1 MFDAE
6 DAVELRALQAR
17 AYGRSG
23 ALSDAEVTRLR
34 ELEAARTSERESRT
48 TEKPRPQMPEQVVA
62 PVPEPSVAT
71 ADTVPA
77 TAASAAARFAG
88 ADTAAPSGHGAG
100 ADADSRGA
108 PAATT
113 LRRHWRLALAII
125 VAFAVI
131 GVAVGWLLFSDRGA
145 APIPLSAEQQ
155 GWQSTIVASGD
166 FDSGSLR
173 AMAEEEGV
181 VISFA
186 TKNDGADVC
195 LVLASADATAPA
207 CTTREQATIQGVNA
221 TLTKAVDASQSY
233 DIQAQMFL
241 TPDGRPAVIARS
253 YITSPQSTSMFA
265 SQAEA
270 EAAAAL
276 AEKTGLDSRSI
287 MVAGYDDEVPIW
299 TGIDMSTQRYCLVY
313 DGSMPDPPM
322 VCDDSLMLADADRTL
337 VLDVAGTDDG
347 DITRYEYRFSYG
359 QQYLTVT
366 KGLGAD
372 DAAGE

>member
-1 MFDAE
+1 MLDAQ

-17 AYGRSG
+17 AYGRAG
-23 ALSDAEVTRLR
+23 ALSDAEAARLG
-34 ELEAARTSERESRT
+34 ELEAARTSESESQAA
-48 TEKPRPQMPEQVVA
+48 KDPRSEHVDIA
-62 PVPEPSVAT
+62 PSADPSVAS
-71 ADTVPA
+71 VPA

-88 ADTAAPSGHGAG
+88 ADTAAPSGQGTG
-100 ADADSRGA
+100 SDADSQGESL
-108 PAATT
+108 ATA
-113 LRRHWRLALAII
+113 LRRHWRLALVIT
-125 VAFAVI
+125 VGVAVI
-131 GVAVGWLLFSDRGA
+131 GVAAGWLLFSDRGA
-145 APIPLSAEQQ
+145 APVQLTAEQQ
-155 GWQSTIVASGD
+155 EWQRTIVASGD

-186 TKNDGADVC
+186 TKNGGADVC

-287 MVAGYDDEVPIW
+287 MVAGYDDDVPIW

-337 VLDVAGTDDG
+337 VLEVTGVEDG
-347 DITRYEYRFSYG
+347 EITRYEYRFSYG

-366 KGLGAD
+366 KGSGAD

>member
-1 MFDAE
+1 MLDAE
-6 DAVELRALQAR
+6 DAVELRVLQAR
-17 AYGRSG
+17 AYGRAG
-23 ALSDAEVTRLR
+23 ALSEAEAVRLR
-34 ELEAARTSERESRT
+34 ELEAARTAESESRGA
-48 TEKPRPQMPEQVVA
+48 EKPRPQ
-62 PVPEPSVAT
+62 VPEGVVTPRETPPAPDHPAGT
-71 ADTVPA
+71 DTESQGESLV
-77 TAASAAARFAG
+77 TI
-88 ADTAAPSGHGAG
+88 
-100 ADADSRGA
+100 
-108 PAATT
+108 
-113 LRRHWRLALAII
+113 LRRHWRLAL
-125 VAFAVI
+125 VVTLGFAVI
-131 GVAVGWLLFSDRGA
+131 GVALGWLLFSDRGV
-145 APIPLSAEQQ
+145 APIQLTAEQQ
-155 GWQSTIVASGD
+155 RWQSGIVASGD

-207 CTTREQATIQGVNA
+207 CTTREQATIQGVDA
-221 TLTKAVDASQSY
+221 TLTKAVDGSQSY

-241 TPDGRPAVIARS
+241 TPDGRPAVVARS
-253 YITSPQSTSMFA
+253 FITSPQSTSMFA

-270 EAAAAL
+270 EAAATL
-276 AEKTGLDSRSI
+276 AEETGLDRRSI
-287 MVAGYDDEVPIW
+287 MVVGYDGDVPIW

-313 DGSMPDPPM
+313 DGSMTDPPM

-337 VLDVAGTDDG
+337 VLDVSGADDG
-347 DITRYEYRFSYG
+347 EITRYEYRFSYG